1 MTLNKKEPETFELTL
16 VPEFGNNAVAIG
28 DQDTTTVS
36 IIDNDVAY
44 LEFESATYSGTEQD
58 NTASSNFIAITVT
71 RSGLTDIPVNA
82 EIQIGNG
89 SASEFNDFYIFDPWV
104 NFEAGETSKTIYVE
118 INDDSELEGTETIEF
133 QLVSNGNPDIAI
145 GQQSTTTLSI
155 FDNENSQYFL

>member
-1 MTLNKKEPETFELTL
+1 MMISNKKELKTFELE
-16 VPEFGNNAVAIG
+16 VINNSGDPSLIIG
-28 DQDTTTVS
+28 DQDITT
-36 IIDNDVAY
+36 IAILDNDVAY
-44 LEFESATYSGTEQD
+44 LEFESATYSGTEQN
-58 NTASSNFIAITVT
+58 NTSYPNQIAITVT

-133 QLVSNGNPDIAI
+133 QT
-145 GQQSTTTLSI
+145 GQ
-155 FDNENSQYFL
+155 